1 MRYVISGLVRIL
13 QSNCAIDIRDQF
25 LLTPMSPEDCMIVAK
40 DDIFPCSSCSQAEIQ
55 LNPLHL
61 NYHRYVNL

>member
-1 MRYVISGLVRIL
+1 MKYVTSGLVRIL
-13 QSNCAIDIRDQF
+13 QSNCVSDVTDQF

-40 DDIFPCSSCSQAEIQ
+40 GDIFPGSSCLQTEIQ

-61 NYHRYVNL
+61 NCQRYVNL

>member
-13 QSNCAIDIRDQF
+13 QSNCVIDVRDLF
-25 LLTPMSPEDCMIVAK
+25 LLTPMSPEDCMMVARG
-40 DDIFPCSSCSQAEIQ
+40 DVYPASSYSQAEIQ

-61 NYHRYVNL
+61 NCHRFVNL